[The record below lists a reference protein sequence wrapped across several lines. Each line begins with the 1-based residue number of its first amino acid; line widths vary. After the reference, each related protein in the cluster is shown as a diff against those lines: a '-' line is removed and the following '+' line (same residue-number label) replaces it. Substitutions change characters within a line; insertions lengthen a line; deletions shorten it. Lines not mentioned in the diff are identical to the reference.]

1 MIASNNPLADTL
13 TFDLYVTAWQ
23 LCGAVSNRHARVKPR
38 WSDVIN
44 MAGVLA
50 HIRGMVLVFYFII
63 ASGMNV
69 LTQTLLCSLRG
80 LWEETVCFRLVCNCL
95 FFCNVERQRE
105 TKGGD
110 GARGQLGSSSG
121 RMFEEDN
128 MASLVTELGLLRSTS
143 ERLRLQRCE
152 ETTSVFTQNNQGFG
166 SAGS

>member
-1 MIASNNPLADTL
+1 MCSPRLSCV
-13 TFDLYVTAWQ
+13 LYEG
-23 LCGAVSNRHARVKPR
+23 CGKKQSVFVLF
-38 WSDVIN
+38 VI
-44 MAGVLA
+44 V
-50 HIRGMVLVFYFII
+50 Y
-63 ASGMNV
+63 
-69 LTQTLLCSLRG
+69 
-80 LWEETVCFRLVCNCL
+80 